1 MAMGGREAKD
11 RLYEVFA
18 RTAKAVANPKRIEL
32 LGAGG
37 LPEWLLAGLPVA
49 AGVEETG

>member
-1 MAMGGREAKD
+1 MICAPGA
-11 RLYEVFA
+11 A
-18 RTAKAVANPKRIEL
+18 ANPKRIEL